1 MEGTDDMEHVL
12 LERIGNG
19 LVLKAGI
26 VVVEHALFARAGG
39 TDVAA
44 GVAAD
49 AARQLA
55 APEGVALLCR
65 HGLEFFNL
73 GKTAAV
79 RIFLALRTEQLVE
92 ADEFFA
98 LAGLALEQQRI
109 GLLDRPLTVDRGNAQ
124 VFAVFRD
131 CRDTGK
137 SQFLDGFHVAH
148 AVALYADGVDCLA
161 QDAVLL

>member
-49 AARQLA
+49 AARQFA

-92 ADEFFA
+92 ADEF
-98 LAGLALEQQRI
+98 
-109 GLLDRPLTVDRGNAQ
+109 LLLQ
-124 VFAVFRD
+124 VLHLSSSA
-131 CRDTGK
+131 
-137 SQFLDGFHVAH
+137 SAFLIVRSP
-148 AVALYADGVDCLA
+148 
-161 QDAVLL
+161 